1 MTMLA
6 SLFAPGKIGTIQTRN
21 RIIMA
26 PMGTLFAH
34 ENGTVSERACRYYEE
49 RAKGGAGL
57 IIVEIAAVSRE
68 GKGHDR
74 VLGIHGDEFIPGLRR
89 LVEAVHR
96 HGVPIVQQIYHA
108 GRQTTAAAAGGQPVA
123 PSAIPCPLMKVV
135 PRELTVAEIERL
147 IDDFAAGVKRVREA
161 GFDGVELHGAHG
173 YLLCQFLSPYSN
185 KRTDA
190 YGGSLN
196 NRMRFPL
203 DIVARIKET
212 AGPDFPLLYRLSAEE
227 YVPGGLT
234 LEETRVFAQRLQDAG
249 VHGLDVSAG
258 NYGAVHRMIQPGSAP
273 RGCLAPLAAEIRKV
287 VDIPVTV
294 AGRMSAP
301 VLADA
306 VIRDGKADFVSLG
319 RPLLADPEYPDKAKE
334 GRFGDIR
341 MCTACYHCFDM
352 EFGRAEPLHCAINAS
367 AGREAESI
375 LSQAPKA
382 KRVIVI
388 GGGPGGMEAAR
399 IAALRGHTVTLYEK
413 EPDLGGQLL
422 TASLPP
428 GKGELATTI
437 TFLEAQLAKSGVEVK
452 RGRQASVESVVA
464 MKPDVVV
471 LAAGSFVAPPDIPG
485 ADMAR
490 VVMARDV
497 IAGRREVGGKVVI
510 VGGGR
515 VGCETALL
523 LAQRGKEVTLVRMT
537 GRGRLAGDVG
547 ILSRGFLLRELRE
560 SHVTIEADSCVEA
573 ITPEGVVIRK
583 NGAFLTVEADTVIL
597 SPAPSPDNRL
607 AAELRER
614 VPELFVIGDADVP
627 RTIAAAIHEG
637 FRVGREL

>member
-6 SLFAPGKIGTIQTRN
+6 NLFAPGNIGTIQTRN

-26 PMGTLFAH
+26 PMGTLFPH
-34 ENGTVSERACRYYEE
+34 EDGTVSDRTCRYYEE
-49 RAKGGAGL
+49 RARGGAGL

-68 GKGHDR
+68 GKGHAR
-74 VLGIHGDEFIPGLRR
+74 VMGIHGDEFIPGLRR
-89 LVEAVHR
+89 LVETVHR

-123 PSAIPCPLMKVV
+123 PSAIPCPLVKAM
-135 PRELTVAEIERL
+135 PRELTVAEIEGL
-147 IDDFAAGVKRVREA
+147 IDAFAAGARRAKEA

-185 KRTDA
+185 QRTDA
-190 YGGSLN
+190 YGGSLEG
-196 NRMRFPL
+196 RMRFPL
-203 DIVARIKET
+203 DVVARVKET
-212 AGPDFPLLYRLSAEE
+212 VGHDFPLLYRLSAEE
-227 YVPGGLT
+227 DVPGGLT
-234 LEETRVFAQRLQDAG
+234 LDETRIFAKRLQDAG
-249 VHGLDVSAG
+249 VHVLDVSAG
-258 NYGAVHRMIQPGSAP
+258 NYGAVHTMIQPGSSP
-273 RGCLAPLAAEIRKV
+273 RGCLAPLAAEIKKV

-294 AGRMSAP
+294 AGRMNDP

-306 VIRDGKADFVSLG
+306 VIREGKADFISLG
-319 RPLLADPEYPDKAKE
+319 RPLLADPEYPNKAKE
-334 GRFGDIR
+334 GRFEDIR

-352 EFGRAEPLHCAINAS
+352 EFARAEPLHCAINAS
-367 AGREAESI
+367 AGREAESE
-375 LSQAPKA
+375 LLAAPKA

-399 IAALRGHTVTLYEK
+399 VAALRGHTVTLYEK

-428 GKGELATTI
+428 GKNELATTI
-437 TFLEAQLAKSGVEVK
+437 FFLQAQLVKAGVEVK
-452 RGRQASVESVVA
+452 RGHEADVEAIVA
-464 MKPDVVV
+464 MKPDAVV
-471 LAAGSFVAPPDIPG
+471 LATGSSVAAPDIPG
-485 ADMAR
+485 ADTAK

-497 IAGRREVGGKVVI
+497 IAGRKEVGGKVVI

-523 LAQRGKEVTLVRMT
+523 LAGQGKNVTLVRMA

-547 ILSRGFLLRELRE
+547 ILSRRFLLRELRE
-560 SHVTIEADSCVEA
+560 SPVTVEADSSVEA
-573 ITPEGVVIRK
+573 ITPEGVVITK
-583 NGAFLTVEADTVIL
+583 NGVSMPMEADTVVL

-607 AAELRER
+607 AEELRGR
-614 VPELFVIGDADVP
+614 VPELHVIGDAEAP
-627 RTIAAAIHEG
+627 RTVAAAIHEG

>member
-1 MTMLA
+1 MTLLT
-6 SLFAPGKIGTIQTRN
+6 SLFAPGSIGTLQTRN

-34 ENGTVSERACRYYEE
+34 EDGTVAERTCDYYEE

-68 GKGHDR
+68 GKGHAR
-74 VLGIHGDEFIPGLRR
+74 VLGIYNDEFVPGLRR

-108 GRQTTAAAAGGQPVA
+108 GRQTNAAGAGGQPVA

-135 PRELTVAEIERL
+135 PRELTIAEIELL
-147 IDDFAAGVKRVREA
+147 IVDFAAGAARAKEA
-161 GFDGVELHGAHG
+161 GFDAVELHGAHG

-190 YGGSLN
+190 YGGSLE
-196 NRMRFPL
+196 NRMKFPL
-203 DIVARIKET
+203 GIVARVQET
-212 AGPDFPLLYRLSAEE
+212 VGPDFPLLYRLSAEE
-227 YVPGGLT
+227 DVPGGLT
-234 LEETRVFAQRLQDAG
+234 LDETRIFAQRLQDAG
-249 VHGLDVSAG
+249 VHGLDVSTG
-258 NYGAVHRMIQPGSAP
+258 NYGALHTMIQPGSAP
-273 RGCLAPLAAEIRKV
+273 RGCLVPLAAEIKKV

-294 AGRMSAP
+294 AGRMNDP

-306 VIRDGKADFVSLG
+306 VIHEGKADFISLG
-319 RPLLADPEYPDKAKE
+319 RPLLADPEYPNKAKE
-334 GRFGDIR
+334 GRFEDIR

-352 EFGRAEPLHCAINAS
+352 EFGREDPLNCAINAA
-367 AGREAESI
+367 AGREAESV
-375 LSQAPKA
+375 LSRAPQA
-382 KRVIVI
+382 KRVIII

-399 IAALRGHTVTLYEK
+399 VAALRGHTVVLYEK
-413 EPDLGGQLL
+413 EPDLGGQLR

-428 GKGELATTI
+428 GKSELATTI
-437 TFLEAQLAKSGVEVK
+437 TFLRAQLAKCGVEVK
-452 RGRQASVESVVA
+452 RGQEASVESIVA
-464 MKPDVVV
+464 MKPDAVV
-471 LAAGSFVAPPDIPG
+471 LATGSAVVAPDIPG
-485 ADMAR
+485 ANTVKVA
-490 VVMARDV
+490 MARDV
-497 IAGRREVGGKVVI
+497 ITGRSEVGGKVVI

-523 LAQRGKEVTLVRMT
+523 LARQGKDVTLGRMT

-547 ILSRGFLLRELRE
+547 LLSRGFLLRELRA
-560 SHVTIEADSCVEA
+560 SGVAIEADSCVEA
-573 ITPEGVVIRK
+573 ITREGVVIRK
-583 NGAFLTVEADTVIL
+583 NGASVPITADTVIL
-597 SPAPSPDNRL
+597 SPAPRPDNRL
-607 AAELRER
+607 AEQLRER
-614 VPELFVIGDADVP
+614 VPELYVIGDADVP